1 MRKIIG
7 ILIISVWAMVSFAQT
22 KPTEVSPNDYMRNA
36 TYEYVW
42 GTSLD
47 TLTNADTLAFVY
59 RVMGVNTMD
68 INVGLYSDFV
78 SGAAGGTLIGYYSY
92 DGVNYFSLGDTITV
106 SSLTAD
112 AFDSE
117 QLDYADYNY
126 PYLKLIYLQTG
137 TAVTIPRAYI
147 YAKFN

>member
-1 MRKIIG
+1 MKKIIG
-7 ILIISVWAMVSFAQT
+7 ILIVSVWAMVSFAQT
-22 KPTEVSPNDYMRNA
+22 KPVEVNPDDHMSRQ
-36 TYEYVW
+36 TYEYIW
-42 GTSLD
+42 GTTLD
-47 TLTNADTLAFVY
+47 TLTNADTLNFVY
-59 RVMGVNTMD
+59 RVSGTTTMD

-78 SGAAGGTLIGYYSY
+78 SGTAGGTLIGYYSY

>member
-1 MRKIIG
+1 
-7 ILIISVWAMVSFAQT
+7 MVSFAQT

-42 GTSLD
+42 GTSAD